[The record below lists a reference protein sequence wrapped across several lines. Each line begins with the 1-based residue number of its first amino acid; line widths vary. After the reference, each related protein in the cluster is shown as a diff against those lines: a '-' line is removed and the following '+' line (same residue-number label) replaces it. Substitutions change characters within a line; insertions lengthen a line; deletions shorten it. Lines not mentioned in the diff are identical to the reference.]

1 MCGIFGYFS
10 KHSIDLDKAKKALQL
25 QTHRGPDN
33 TDYVSSNKY
42 FIGHNRLSIID
53 LTTRGNQPMDSSCGN
68 YIISFNGEIYNYLE
82 LRKSLIKKG
91 YIFKSDTDTEVVLN
105 GFVEYGTDF
114 INNLDGI
121 FAFIIYDR
129 LQNSITIA
137 RDVFGVKPLYYYLDS
152 EKLIIASEIKP
163 FKIYTNSLNEKFKIN
178 FLAFGSVAEPNTIID
193 NVKMLPKSCFATIK
207 NFSINVSKYY
217 SNSFFD
223 NNYNPT
229 SVHNL
234 LRNKLKESINSQL
247 ISDAPLAIFLSG
259 GLDSSVLTYFA
270 SIKNKNI
277 NTVSITF
284 DGELSEKKYQDII
297 SNKYKTNHHSIKI
310 TERDFLDNYSTFLKY
325 MDQPTIDG
333 LNTFFVSK
341 AAKQLGIKCAM
352 SGIGSDEIFYGY
364 PSFKNARLLN
374 IFNTLNLN
382 IISKFMGNKFKKMDM
397 LNLNFPNNL
406 YATTRAV
413 FSIEEIS
420 HILGLENTK
429 VVDILNEQFELEEMV
444 NNNFPDTMAN
454 LEIDNYMKNQLL
466 RDADVFG
473 MANSVEIRVP
483 FLSKDLVE
491 LVLGIDYKQKFSK
504 NYNKKILVQSV
515 IDKIPDEIFKKNKKG
530 FELPYINWIKNNP
543 DIINLSNEHRKLVDK
558 NGTHW
563 SKKWSLN
570 ILNSFIDN
578 Y

>member
-10 KHSIDLDKAKKALQL
+10 KHSIDLDKAKRALEL

-33 TDYVSSNKY
+33 TDYVSSTKY

-82 LRKSLIKKG
+82 LKKSLIKKG

-105 GFVEYGTDF
+105 GFAEYGTDF
-114 INNLDGI
+114 INYLDGI

-163 FKIYTNSLNEKFKIN
+163 FKVYINSLNEKFKIN
-178 FLAFGSVAEPNTIID
+178 FLAFGSVAEPNTILD
-193 NVKMLPKSCFATIK
+193 GVKMLPKSCFATIK

-217 SNSFFD
+217 TNSFFD
-223 NNYNPT
+223 NNSNST
-229 SVHNL
+229 SISNL
-234 LRNKLKESINSQL
+234 LKNKLKESINSQL

-284 DGELSEKKYQDII
+284 DGHLSEKKYQDLI
-297 SNKYKTNHHSIKI
+297 SNNYKTNHHSIKI
-310 TERDFLDNYSTFLKY
+310 TERDFLDNYTTFLKY

-382 IISKFMGNKFKKMDM
+382 ILSKFMGNKFKKMDM

-420 HILGLENTK
+420 HIVGLENTK
-429 VVDILNEQFELEEMV
+429 VVDILNEEFELEGMV
-444 NNNFPDTMAN
+444 NNNFPDTMAH

-483 FLSKDLVE
+483 FLSKGLVE
-491 LVLGIDYKQKFSK
+491 LVLGIDHKQKFSK

-515 IDKIPDEIFKKNKKG
+515 IDKIPNEILKRNKKG
-530 FELPYINWIKNNP
+530 FELPYVNWIKNNP
-543 DIINLSNEHRKLVDK
+543 DIINLSHEHRKLVDK
-558 NGTHW
+558 NDTHW

-570 ILNSFIDN
+570 ILNTFIEN

>member
-114 INNLDGI
+114 INYLDGI

-515 IDKIPDEIFKKNKKG
+515 IDKIPDEIFKRNKKG

>member
-515 IDKIPDEIFKKNKKG
+515 IDKIPDEIFKRNKKG